1 VNTPYYI
8 ARRYLV
14 SKSSNNAINFM
25 SFLAA
30 FGVFVSAASLF
41 VVLSGF
47 SGLKD
52 YSLGFISYTSPDL
65 KVSSISGKSFIL
77 NESDFVSLSNSSL
90 FSSTS
95 RAVEERVLISSN
107 KNSQIIQLKG
117 VDEFFPRSV
126 VDSVLVE
133 GEWIAQ
139 GKNELVVGWGV
150 ANSLGLEVLD
160 NINAPMVY
168 APKPGSGQVLSV
180 DDAFTSSV
188 FLTTGVFQIN
198 EESNNSVVYTSLS
211 DTQKLLGYASS
222 QVSSVDFYLHASAN
236 ETKAI
241 EEIKAV
247 LGDSF
252 LVKTRLAQND
262 TLYKMLNTEQAAVY
276 LIFTLVVIIALF
288 NVVGALIMMILEKR
302 KDLRVLLS
310 LGLVKKE
317 IGQVFFYQGVLIS
330 VAGSFFGVV
339 VGFCLVLLQQKFSLF
354 MITPSLAYPVSVSV
368 MTFFVV
374 LFTVV
379 FLGGVA
385 SKIASLQA
393 LRSVENEF

>member
-211 DTQKLLGYASS
+211 DAQKLLGYASS
-222 QVSSVDFYLHASAN
+222 QVSSVDFYLHSPVN

-241 EEIKAV
+241 EEVRGV

-252 LVKTRLAQND
+252 VVKTRLAQND

-330 VAGSFFGVV
+330 VAGSFLGVV

-368 MTFFVV
+368 MTFVVV

-393 LRSVENEF
+393 LRSLENEF

>member
-1 VNTPYYI
+1 MNAPYYI

-52 YSLGFISYTSPDL
+52 FSLGFISYTSPDL
-65 KVSSISGKSFIL
+65 KVSANSGKSFIL
-77 NESDFVSLSNSSL
+77 NEAELVSLSSLPL
-90 FSSTS
+90 FSSVTS
-95 RAVEERVLISSN
+95 AVEERVLIRSN
-107 KNSQIIQLKG
+107 KNSQIVQLNG
-117 VDEFFPRSV
+117 VDEFFPTSV
-126 VDSVLVE
+126 IDSVLVE
-133 GEWIAQ
+133 GSWINHGA
-139 GKNELVVGWGV
+139 NELVVGWGA
-150 ANSLGLEVLD
+150 ANSLGLEILD
-160 NINAPMVY
+160 NINAPVIY
-168 APKPGSGQVLSV
+168 APRPGSGQVLSV
-180 DDAFTSSV
+180 DDAFASSV

-198 EESNNSVVYTSLS
+198 EDSNNTVIYTSLGAAQEQLRYVPS
-211 DTQKLLGYASS
+211 LISS
-222 QVSSVDFYLHASAN
+222 LNFYLHNPAN
-236 ETKAI
+236 EAQAI
-241 EEIKAV
+241 AEIKEV

-252 LVKTRLAQND
+252 LIKTRLAQND

-276 LIFTLVVIIALF
+276 LIFTLIVIIALF

-317 IGQVFFYQGVLIS
+317 VGQVFFFQGVLIS
-330 VAGSFFGVV
+330 IVGSFFGVF
-339 VGFCLVLLQQKFSLF
+339 VGFCLVLLQKNFSLF

-368 MTFFVV
+368 MTFVVV
-374 LFTVV
+374 LLTVII
-379 FLGGVA
+379 LGGLA
-385 SKIASLQA
+385 SKIASSQA
-393 LRSVENEF
+393 LKSLKGDF

>member
-211 DTQKLLGYASS
+211 DAQKLLGYASS
-222 QVSSVDFYLHASAN
+222 QVSSVDFYLHSPVN

-241 EEIKAV
+241 EEVRGV

-252 LVKTRLAQND
+252 VVKTRLAQND

-368 MTFFVV
+368 MTFVVV

-393 LRSVENEF
+393 LRSLENEF

>member
-1 VNTPYYI
+1 MNTPYYI

-95 RAVEERVLISSN
+95 RVVEERVLISSN

-211 DTQKLLGYASS
+211 DAQKLLGYSSS
-222 QVSSVDFYLHASAN
+222 QVSSIDFYLHSPVN

-241 EEIKAV
+241 EEVRDV

-252 LVKTRLAQND
+252 VVKTRLAQND

-330 VAGSFFGVV
+330 VAGSFLGVV

>member
-211 DTQKLLGYASS
+211 DAQKLLGYASS
-222 QVSSVDFYLHASAN
+222 QVSSVDFYLHSPVN

-241 EEIKAV
+241 EEVRGV

-252 LVKTRLAQND
+252 VVKTRLAQND

>member
-1 VNTPYYI
+1 MNAPYYI

-52 YSLGFISYTSPDL
+52 FSLGFISYTSPDL
-65 KVSSISGKSFIL
+65 KVSANSGKSFIL
-77 NESDFVSLSNSSL
+77 NEAELVSLSSLSL
-90 FSSTS
+90 FSSVTS
-95 RAVEERVLISSN
+95 AVEERVLIRSN
-107 KNSQIIQLKG
+107 KNSQIVQLNG
-117 VDEFFPRSV
+117 VDEFFPTSV
-126 VDSVLVE
+126 IDSVLVE
-133 GEWIAQ
+133 GSWINQ
-139 GKNELVVGWGV
+139 GVNELVVGWGA
-150 ANSLGLEVLD
+150 ANSLGLEILD
-160 NINAPMVY
+160 NINAPVIY
-168 APKPGSGQVLSV
+168 APRPGSGQVLSV
-180 DDAFTSSV
+180 DDAFASSV

-198 EESNNSVVYTSLS
+198 EDSNNTVIYTSLGAA
-211 DTQKLLGYASS
+211 QELLGYVPSQISS
-222 QVSSVDFYLHASAN
+222 LNFYLHNPAKEAQ
-236 ETKAI
+236 AI
-241 EEIKAV
+241 AEIKEV

-252 LVKTRLAQND
+252 LIKTRLAQND

-276 LIFTLVVIIALF
+276 LIFTLIVIIALF

-317 IGQVFFYQGVLIS
+317 VGQVFFFQGVLIS
-330 VAGSFFGVV
+330 IVGSFFGVF
-339 VGFCLVLLQQKFSLF
+339 VGFCLVLLQKNFSLF

-368 MTFFVV
+368 MTFVVV
-374 LFTVV
+374 LLTVII
-379 FLGGVA
+379 LGGLA
-385 SKIASLQA
+385 SKIASSQA
-393 LRSVENEF
+393 LKSLKGDF

>member
-1 VNTPYYI
+1 MNTPYYI

-52 YSLGFISYTSPDL
+52 FSLGFISYTSPDL
-65 KVSSISGKSFIL
+65 KVSAKSGKTFIL
-77 NESDFVSLSNSSL
+77 ETSDLISLSDLSF
-90 FSSTS
+90 FSNVTK
-95 RAVEERVLISSN
+95 ALEERVLIRSN
-107 KNSQIIQLKG
+107 KNSQIVQLKG
-117 VDEFFPRSV
+117 VDEFFPARV
-126 VDSVLVE
+126 VDSILVE
-133 GEWIAQ
+133 GSWIVQ
-139 GKNELVVGWGV
+139 GEDELVVGWGA

-160 NINAPMVY
+160 NINAPIIY

-188 FLTTGVFQIN
+188 FLTTGIFQIN
-198 EESNNSVVYTSLS
+198 EESNNSIIYTSLS
-211 DTQKLLGYASS
+211 AAQELLGYSPSQISS
-222 QVSSVDFYLHASAN
+222 LNFYLHSPEN
-236 ETKAI
+236 ETEATTK
-241 EEIKAV
+241 IKDI

-252 LVKTRLAQND
+252 VVKTRLAQND

-302 KDLRVLLS
+302 KDLRVLVS
-310 LGLVKKE
+310 LGFVKKE
-317 IGQVFFYQGVLIS
+317 IGQVFFFQGVLIS
-330 VAGSFFGVV
+330 IVGSFFGVF
-339 VGFCLVLLQQKFSLF
+339 VGFCLVLLQKNFSLF
-354 MITPSLAYPVSVSV
+354 MITPSLAYPVSVSL
-368 MTFFVV
+368 MTFVVV
-374 LFTVV
+374 LLTVV
-379 FLGGVA
+379 VLGSVA

-393 LRSVENEF
+393 LTSLESEF

>member
-1 VNTPYYI
+1 MNTPYYI

-211 DTQKLLGYASS
+211 DAQKLLGYASS
-222 QVSSVDFYLHASAN
+222 QVSSVDFYLHSPVN

-241 EEIKAV
+241 EEIRGV

-252 LVKTRLAQND
+252 VVKTRLAQND

-330 VAGSFFGVV
+330 VAGSFLGVV

-368 MTFFVV
+368 MTFVVV

-393 LRSVENEF
+393 LRSLENEF

>member
-1 VNTPYYI
+1 MNTPYYI

-198 EESNNSVVYTSLS
+198 EESNNSVVYASLS
-211 DTQKLLGYASS
+211 DAQKLLGYASS
-222 QVSSVDFYLHASAN
+222 QVSSVDFYLHASVN
-236 ETKAI
+236 EAKAI
-241 EEIKAV
+241 EEIRGV
-247 LGDSF
+247 LGGSF
-252 LVKTRLAQND
+252 VVKTRLAQND

>member
-1 VNTPYYI
+1 MNTPYYI

-95 RAVEERVLISSN
+95 RVVEERVLISSN

-211 DTQKLLGYASS
+211 DAQKLLGYASS
-222 QVSSVDFYLHASAN
+222 QVSSVDFYLHSPVN

-241 EEIKAV
+241 EEVRGV

-252 LVKTRLAQND
+252 VVKTRLAQND

>member
-41 VVLSGF
+41 VVLAGF

-52 YSLGFISYTSPDL
+52 FSLGFISYTSPDL
-65 KVSSISGKSFIL
+65 KVSAKSGKTFIL
-77 NESDFVSLSNSSL
+77 EKSDLISLSDLSF
-90 FSSTS
+90 FSNVTK
-95 RAVEERVLISSN
+95 ALEERVLIRSN
-107 KNSQIIQLKG
+107 KNSQIVQLKG
-117 VDEFFPRSV
+117 VDEFFPIRV
-126 VDSVLVE
+126 VDSILVE
-133 GEWIAQ
+133 GSWIVQ
-139 GKNELVVGWGV
+139 GEDELVVGWG
-150 ANSLGLEVLD
+150 AAHNLGLEVLD
-160 NINAPMVY
+160 NINAPIIY

-188 FLTTGVFQIN
+188 FLTTGIFQIN
-198 EESNNSVVYTSLS
+198 EESNNSIIYTSLS
-211 DTQKLLGYASS
+211 AAQELLGYSPSQISS
-222 QVSSVDFYLHASAN
+222 LNFYLHSPEN
-236 ETKAI
+236 ETEATTK
-241 EEIKAV
+241 IKDI

-252 LVKTRLAQND
+252 VVKTRLAQND

-302 KDLRVLLS
+302 KDLRVLVS
-310 LGLVKKE
+310 LGLVKKD

-330 VAGSFFGVV
+330 VVGSFLGVF

-354 MITPSLAYPVSVSV
+354 MITPSLAYPVSVSL
-368 MTFFVV
+368 MTFVVV
-374 LFTVV
+374 LLTVV
-379 FLGGVA
+379 VLGSVA

-393 LRSVENEF
+393 LTSLESEF

>member
-1 VNTPYYI
+1 MNTPYYI

-95 RAVEERVLISSN
+95 RVVEERVLISSN

-211 DTQKLLGYASS
+211 DAQKLLGYASS
-222 QVSSVDFYLHASAN
+222 QVSSVDFYLHSPVN

-241 EEIKAV
+241 EEVRGV

-252 LVKTRLAQND
+252 VVKTRLAQND

-330 VAGSFFGVV
+330 VAGSFLGVV

-368 MTFFVV
+368 MTFVVV

-393 LRSVENEF
+393 LRSLENEF

>member
-1 VNTPYYI
+1 MNTPYYI

-95 RAVEERVLISSN
+95 RVVEERVLISSN

-211 DTQKLLGYASS
+211 DAQKLLGYASS
-222 QVSSVDFYLHASAN
+222 QVSSVDFYLHASVN
-236 ETKAI
+236 EAKAI
-241 EEIKAV
+241 EEIRGV
-247 LGDSF
+247 LGGSF
-252 LVKTRLAQND
+252 VVKTRLAQND

-330 VAGSFFGVV
+330 VAGSFLGVV

-368 MTFFVV
+368 MTFVVV

-393 LRSVENEF
+393 LRSLENEF

>member
-90 FSSTS
+90 FSTTS
-95 RAVEERVLISSN
+95 RVVEERVLISSN

-211 DTQKLLGYASS
+211 DAQKLLGYASS
-222 QVSSVDFYLHASAN
+222 QVSSVDFYLHSPVN

-241 EEIKAV
+241 EEVRGV

-252 LVKTRLAQND
+252 VVKTRLAQND

-330 VAGSFFGVV
+330 VAGSFLGVV

-368 MTFFVV
+368 MTFVVV

-393 LRSVENEF
+393 LRSLENEF